1 MESTLLHIIGF
12 ISLILYIG
20 NIIADFTIEDRPLS
34 AHIGY
39 GLICIVSSGY
49 IYPVLGITIS
59 FVFVIY
65 SLLTLAIYVESIK
78 SKRHGNNYKNS

>member
-1 MESTLLHIIGF
+1 MESNLLHIIGF
-12 ISLILYIG
+12 ISILFYLG
-20 NIIADFTIEDRPLS
+20 NVIADFTNDRPLS

-39 GLICIVSSGY
+39 GLICIISSGY

-78 SKRHGNNYKNS
+78 SKRHA

>member
-1 MESTLLHIIGF
+1 MESNLLHIIGF
-12 ISLILYIG
+12 ISILFYIG
-20 NIIADFTIEDRPLS
+20 NIIADFTKERPLS
-34 AHIGY
+34 AHTGY

-78 SKRHGNNYKNS
+78 SKRHT

>member
-1 MESTLLHIIGF
+1 MESNLLHIIGF
-12 ISLILYIG
+12 ISILFYIG

-39 GLICIVSSGY
+39 GLICLVSSYY
-49 IYPVLGITIS
+49 INQALGLTIS

-78 SKRHGNNYKNS
+78 SKRHGSNYKNS